1 MAVVH
6 HAFRW
11 PFSLA
16 VRDEIRH
23 LLAAWSAG
31 DRASIAEQ
39 ALAAYAT
46 LRTRPDITFP
56 FSLQDADH
64 VEAWLQPAHVTA
76 ATACFLVLARHFEP
90 VPSLS
95 ATRDTNLYTVETTLP
110 LLGFPAGQV
119 RAAVHGRPFESLLE
133 ELAGPADPLPRGG
146 PVGLAGWLPGREAVD
161 LLARVEATVAVAASP
176 GAGDDARRALDKLRA
191 DGSLDDLVRMLGSVT
206 APDWLVVRIA
216 C

>member
-11 PFSLA
+11 PFSSA

-31 DRASIAEQ
+31 ERTAVAEQ
-39 ALAAYAT
+39 ALDAYAT
-46 LRTRPDITFP
+46 LRTRPDITVP

-64 VEAWLQPAHVTA
+64 VEAWLGPAHVTA
-76 ATACFLVLARHFEP
+76 RIACFLTLARHFEP
-90 VPSLS
+90 VSSLS
-95 ATRDTNLYTVETTLP
+95 ASRDTNFYTVETMLP
-110 LLGFPAGQV
+110 LLGVPAEEA
-119 RAAVHGRPFESLLE
+119 RAAVHGRPFETLLD
-133 ELAGPADPLPRGG
+133 ELAGLGDPLPRGG
-146 PVGLAGWLPGREAVD
+146 PVGLAGWLPGREAAD
-161 LLARVEATVAVAASP
+161 LLARVEAAVAAASTP
-176 GAGDDARRALDKLRA
+176 AAGDDARRAVDTLRA
-191 DGSLDDLVRMLGSVT
+191 DGSLDDLVRMLGAVT